1 MLRSQLARV
10 DMADAGTIQQT
21 IPHDGSVEAIAF
33 SKDSKRL
40 ATGGSSTKVLLRA
53 LEAGASVDIA
63 VKGFV
68 SSLAFSPDGAK
79 LAIADLD
86 QVLVYD
92 STQNATAEEQALWKG
107 AIEASQSVN
116 YVTFSPDG
124 TSVIAATDTLVAVL
138 NSQTGEKIRSF
149 PLVQT
154 IADVDLSADGSLI
167 AVAIDERHGGDH
179 HNAGSA
185 RVLDVAGGTER
196 TQLTPPPDNAVYAV
210 AFFPDG
216 KAVLCGS
223 ADGFTRVFSSQD
235 GTEVVDRKDIEASH
249 LAVDPM
255 GRWVI
260 LGDADGFAR
269 VFDRKLLAE
278 RSRAEHS
285 GAVTHVA
292 FAPNGKVAASTG
304 IDNVLKVFRVD
315 PKKELY
321 GPSTPEVHSMEFS
334 PDSRWLALGH
344 LESAVVYSNGAP

>member
-1 MLRSQLARV
+1 
-10 DMADAGTIQQT
+10 MAEAGTIQQT
-21 IPHDGSVEAIAF
+21 ILHDGSVDAIAF

-40 ATGGSSTKVLLRA
+40 ATGGGSTKVLIRA
-53 LEAGASVDIA
+53 VEAGASVDIA

-107 AIEASQSVN
+107 PIEASQSVN
-116 YVTFSPDG
+116 YVTFSPGRQVRHRRHRHAGRGAERADRREDPQLSPRPDRRG
-124 TSVIAATDTLVAVL
+124 RRSQRGRQPDRGGHRRAARR
-138 NSQTGEKIRSF
+138 Q
-149 PLVQT
+149 P
-154 IADVDLSADGSLI
+154 SATPARRGCWMSR
-167 AVAIDERHGGDH
+167 AAP
-179 HNAGSA
+179 NAA
-185 RVLDVAGGTER
+185 R
-196 TQLTPPPDNAVYAV
+196 LTPPPDNAVFAV

-235 GTEVVDRKDIEASH
+235 GTQVVDAKEIEASH
-249 LAVDPM
+249 LAVDPK

-278 RSRAEHS
+278 RSRAEHN

-321 GPSTPEVHSMEFS
+321 APSTPEVLSMGFS

-344 LESAVVYSNGAP
+344 LGSAVVYDNGAP

>member
-1 MLRSQLARV
+1 VAE
-10 DMADAGTIQQT
+10 AGTVQQT
-21 IPHDGSVEAIAF
+21 IQHDGSVNAIAF

-40 ATGGSSTKVLLRA
+40 AIGGDSTKVLIRA
-53 LEAGASVDIA
+53 VETGPSVDVT

-107 AIEASQSVN
+107 PIEASQSVN
-116 YVTFSPDG
+116 YVNFSPDG
-124 TSVIAATDTLVAVL
+124 KSVIAATDTLVAVL
-138 NSQTGEKIRSF
+138 NSETGEKIHSF
-149 PLVQT
+149 TLDQT
-154 IADVDLSADGSLI
+154 VRNVDLSADGSLI
-167 AVAIDERHGGDH
+167 AVAIDERHGSNH
-179 HNAGSA
+179 QNAGSA
-185 RVLDVAGGTER
+185 RVLDVATGTER
-196 TQLTPPPDNAVYAV
+196 TRMTPPPDNAVFAV

-216 KAVLCGS
+216 KSVLCSS
-223 ADGFTRVFSSQD
+223 ADGFTRIFSSQD
-235 GTEVVDRKDIEASH
+235 GTQVVDAKEIEASQ
-249 LAVDPM
+249 LAVDPK

-278 RSRAEHS
+278 RSRAEHD

-292 FAPNGKVAASTG
+292 FAPSGKVAASTG
-304 IDNVLKVFRVD
+304 IDSVLKVFRVD

-321 GPSTPEVHSMEFS
+321 APSTAEAHAMRFS
-334 PDSRWLALGH
+334 PDSRWLAVGH
-344 LESAVVYSNGAP
+344 LGSAVVYDNGPP

>member
-1 MLRSQLARV
+1 MV
-10 DMADAGTIQQT
+10 EAGTIQQT
-21 IPHDGSVEAIAF
+21 IRHDGSVDAIAF
-33 SKDSKRL
+33 SRDSKRL
-40 ATGGSSTKVLLRA
+40 ATGGGSTKVLIRA
-53 LEAGASVDIA
+53 VEAGAPVDIA
-63 VKGFV
+63 VRGFV

-79 LAIADLD
+79 LAIADLE

-107 AIEASQSVN
+107 PVEASQSVN

-124 TSVIAATDTLVAVL
+124 KSVIAATDTLVAVL
-138 NSQTGEKIRSF
+138 NSQTGEKVRSF

-167 AVAIDERHGGDH
+167 AVAIDERHGGNH

-185 RVLDVAGGTER
+185 RVLDVAGGAER
-196 TQLTPPPDNAVYAV
+196 TQLTPPPDNAVFAV

-235 GTEVVDRKDIEASH
+235 GTEIVDRIDIEASH
-249 LAVDPM
+249 VAVDPM

-269 VFDRKLLAE
+269 VFDRRLLAE
-278 RSRAEHS
+278 RSRAEHI

-321 GPSTPEVHSMEFS
+321 GPSTPEVLSMEFS

-344 LESAVVYSNGAP
+344 RESAVVYSNGAP

>member
-1 MLRSQLARV
+1 
-10 DMADAGTIQQT
+10 
-21 IPHDGSVEAIAF
+21 
-33 SKDSKRL
+33 
-40 ATGGSSTKVLLRA
+40 

-79 LAIADLD
+79 LGIADLD

>member
-1 MLRSQLARV
+1 MV
-10 DMADAGTIQQT
+10 EAGTIQQT
-21 IPHDGSVEAIAF
+21 IQHDGSVDAIAF
-33 SKDSKRL
+33 SRDSKRL
-40 ATGGSSTKVLLRA
+40 GTGGGGTKVLIRA
-53 LEAGASVDIA
+53 VEAGAPVDIA
-63 VKGFV
+63 VRGFV

-92 STQNATAEEQALWKG
+92 STQNATAEDQALWKG
-107 AIEASQSVN
+107 PIEASQSVN

-124 TSVIAATDTLVAVL
+124 KSVIAATDTLVAVL
-138 NSQTGEKIRSF
+138 NSQTGEKVRSF

-167 AVAIDERHGGDH
+167 AVAIDERHGGNH

-196 TQLTPPPDNAVYAV
+196 TQLTPPPDNAVFAV

-235 GTEVVDRKDIEASH
+235 GTEVVDRIDIEASH

-269 VFDRKLLAE
+269 VFDRSLLAE
-278 RSRAEHS
+278 RSRAEHI

-304 IDNVLKVFRVD
+304 VDNVLKVFRVD

-321 GPSTPEVHSMEFS
+321 GPSTLEVLAMEFS

-344 LESAVVYSNGAP
+344 RESAVVYSNGAP